1 MAKKFSISEG
11 MLNGISK
18 NTRKVEEFQ
27 AKENF
32 KIEYINIDRIRRNEK
47 NFYEIVDIEALAE
60 DIKLNGLNHNLVVRK
75 LDNDMYELI
84 SGERRYTALS
94 KLVNEGNKEFNLV
107 PCKVIES
114 NDIDSEIIL
123 IQANAQSRELTEV
136 EKLTQVERLQELYK
150 IKKKNGEKVPGKIR
164 DIIANDL
171 NLSATQVGRY
181 ERINNKLIPELK
193 AVIEQGN
200 LTIANASE
208 FSSLSEENQRV
219 ILNLIDDKANMSK
232 QEAIDLKNKLKK
244 IEEEKELELKKA
256 DFESPIA
263 ECYDLYFNGIDG
275 ARIYA
280 KFMKPKE
287 VKGKMPALL
296 EFHGYEERSNDWS
309 NNLHYVASG
318 ICVAVMECRGQDYL
332 KEDSCKS
339 KSFKSKGHI
348 VRGLVEG
355 REKLLFKNIF
365 LDTAILARIVMNMEC
380 VDEERVFA
388 TGGSQGGA
396 LALACAALENRI
408 KGVYAYYPFLCDYKR
423 IWVMDLGGDSYE
435 ELIRYFKFIDP
446 NHENEEY
453 VFNTLGYIDIKN
465 MVHRIKGK
473 VNMAIGLRDD
483 ICPPSIQ
490 FAAYNNI
497 LCEKELVLYDGGQ
510 KPYFLNLKD
519 KIYKWAINL

>member
-171 NLSATQVGRY
+171 KLSPTQVGRY

-193 AVIEQGN
+193 AIIEQGN

-219 ILNLIDDKANMSK
+219 ILNIIDDETNMSK

-256 DFESPIA
+256 YEEKELEEYLEKGIQDERLEEEKKNQVSKLKSENENLKKKLDSNNIEEERKEIEGQIKIEFEEKLRNEKVILEEELKSK
-263 ECYDLYFNGIDG
+263 YDKKIEDITN
-275 ARIYA
+275 
-280 KFMKPKE
+280 E
-287 VKGKMPALL
+287 VKENNL
-296 EFHGYEERSNDWS
+296 EKQRLKDELSKLKEKS
-309 NNLHYVASG
+309 NNEV
-318 ICVAVMECRGQDYL
+318 
-332 KEDSCKS
+332 
-339 KSFKSKGHI
+339 
-348 VRGLVEG
+348 
-355 REKLLFKNIF
+355 
-365 LDTAILARIVMNMEC
+365 
-380 VDEERVFA
+380 
-388 TGGSQGGA
+388 
-396 LALACAALENRI
+396 
-408 KGVYAYYPFLCDYKR
+408 
-423 IWVMDLGGDSYE
+423 
-435 ELIRYFKFIDP
+435 
-446 NHENEEY
+446 
-453 VFNTLGYIDIKN
+453 DIKN
-465 MVHRIKGK
+465 T
-473 VNMAIGLRDD
+473 
-483 ICPPSIQ
+483 
-490 FAAYNNI
+490 
-497 LCEKELVLYDGGQ
+497 KENFVLVQ
-510 KPYFLNLKD
+510 NLKLID
-519 KIYKWAINL
+519 NSFKDLKSQINKMKKENVKVAEETKAKEFLEKYQKEISDLLKKL

>member
-32 KIEYINIDRIRRNEK
+32 KIEYINIDRIKRNEK
-47 NFYEIVDIEALAE
+47 NFYEIVDIESLAE

-84 SGERRYTALS
+84 SGERRYTALN

-171 NLSATQVGRY
+171 KLSPTQVGRY

-219 ILNLIDDKANMSK
+219 ILNIIDDKTNMSK

-256 DFESPIA
+256 YEEKELELKRLEEEKKNQVSKLKSENENLKKKLDSNNIEEERKEIEGQIKIEFEEKLKNEKVILEEELKSK
-263 ECYDLYFNGIDG
+263 YDKKIED
-275 ARIYA
+275 IT
-280 KFMKPKE
+280 KE
-287 VKGKMPALL
+287 VKENNL
-296 EFHGYEERSNDWS
+296 EKQRLKDELSKLKEKS
-309 NNLHYVASG
+309 NNEV
-318 ICVAVMECRGQDYL
+318 
-332 KEDSCKS
+332 
-339 KSFKSKGHI
+339 
-348 VRGLVEG
+348 
-355 REKLLFKNIF
+355 
-365 LDTAILARIVMNMEC
+365 
-380 VDEERVFA
+380 
-388 TGGSQGGA
+388 
-396 LALACAALENRI
+396 
-408 KGVYAYYPFLCDYKR
+408 
-423 IWVMDLGGDSYE
+423 
-435 ELIRYFKFIDP
+435 
-446 NHENEEY
+446 
-453 VFNTLGYIDIKN
+453 DIKN
-465 MVHRIKGK
+465 T
-473 VNMAIGLRDD
+473 
-483 ICPPSIQ
+483 
-490 FAAYNNI
+490 
-497 LCEKELVLYDGGQ
+497 KENFVLVQ
-510 KPYFLNLKD
+510 NLKLID
-519 KIYKWAINL
+519 NSFKDLKSQINKMKKENVKVAEETKAKEFLEKYQKEISDLLKKL

>member
-84 SGERRYTALS
+84 SGERRYTALN
-94 KLVNEGNKEFNLV
+94 KLINEGNKEFNLV

-171 NLSATQVGRY
+171 KLSPTQVGRY

-193 AVIEQGN
+193 AIIEQGN

-219 ILNLIDDKANMSK
+219 ILNIIDDETNMSK

-256 DFESPIA
+256 YEEKELELKRLEEEKKNQVSKLKSENENLKKKLDSNNIEEERKEIEGQIKIEFEEKLRNEKVILEEELKSK
-263 ECYDLYFNGIDG
+263 YDKKIEDITN
-275 ARIYA
+275 
-280 KFMKPKE
+280 E
-287 VKGKMPALL
+287 VKENNL
-296 EFHGYEERSNDWS
+296 EKQRLKDELSKLKEKS
-309 NNLHYVASG
+309 NNEV
-318 ICVAVMECRGQDYL
+318 
-332 KEDSCKS
+332 
-339 KSFKSKGHI
+339 
-348 VRGLVEG
+348 
-355 REKLLFKNIF
+355 
-365 LDTAILARIVMNMEC
+365 
-380 VDEERVFA
+380 
-388 TGGSQGGA
+388 
-396 LALACAALENRI
+396 
-408 KGVYAYYPFLCDYKR
+408 
-423 IWVMDLGGDSYE
+423 
-435 ELIRYFKFIDP
+435 
-446 NHENEEY
+446 
-453 VFNTLGYIDIKN
+453 DIKN
-465 MVHRIKGK
+465 T
-473 VNMAIGLRDD
+473 
-483 ICPPSIQ
+483 
-490 FAAYNNI
+490 
-497 LCEKELVLYDGGQ
+497 KENFVLVQ
-510 KPYFLNLKD
+510 NLKLID
-519 KIYKWAINL
+519 NSFKDLKSQINKMKKENVKVAEETKAKEFLEKYQKEISDLLKKL

>member
-84 SGERRYTALS
+84 SGERRYTALN

-171 NLSATQVGRY
+171 KLSPTQVGRY

-193 AVIEQGN
+193 AIIEQGN

-219 ILNLIDDKANMSK
+219 ILNIIDDKANMSK

-256 DFESPIA
+256 YEEKELELKRLEEEKKNQVSKLKSENENLKKKLDSNNIEEERKEIEGQIKIEFEEKLRNEKVILEEELKSK
-263 ECYDLYFNGIDG
+263 YDKKIEDITN
-275 ARIYA
+275 
-280 KFMKPKE
+280 E
-287 VKGKMPALL
+287 VKENNL
-296 EFHGYEERSNDWS
+296 EKQRLKDELSKLKEKS
-309 NNLHYVASG
+309 NNEV
-318 ICVAVMECRGQDYL
+318 
-332 KEDSCKS
+332 
-339 KSFKSKGHI
+339 
-348 VRGLVEG
+348 
-355 REKLLFKNIF
+355 
-365 LDTAILARIVMNMEC
+365 
-380 VDEERVFA
+380 
-388 TGGSQGGA
+388 
-396 LALACAALENRI
+396 
-408 KGVYAYYPFLCDYKR
+408 
-423 IWVMDLGGDSYE
+423 
-435 ELIRYFKFIDP
+435 
-446 NHENEEY
+446 
-453 VFNTLGYIDIKN
+453 DIKN
-465 MVHRIKGK
+465 T
-473 VNMAIGLRDD
+473 
-483 ICPPSIQ
+483 
-490 FAAYNNI
+490 
-497 LCEKELVLYDGGQ
+497 KENFVLVQ
-510 KPYFLNLKD
+510 NLKLID
-519 KIYKWAINL
+519 NSFKDLKSQINKMKKENVKVAEETKAKEFLEKYQKEISDLLKKL

>member
-32 KIEYINIDRIRRNEK
+32 KIEYINIDRIKRNEK
-47 NFYEIVDIEALAE
+47 NFYEIVNIESIAE

-171 NLSATQVGRY
+171 KLSPTQVGRY

-219 ILNLIDDKANMSK
+219 ILNIIYDKTNMSK

-256 DFESPIA
+256 
-263 ECYDLYFNGIDG
+263 
-275 ARIYA
+275 
-280 KFMKPKE
+280 
-287 VKGKMPALL
+287 
-296 EFHGYEERSNDWS
+296 YEEKELELKRLEEEKKNQVSKLKSENENLKKKLDS
-309 NNLHYVASG
+309 NN
-318 ICVAVMECRGQDYL
+318 IEEERKEIEGQIKIEFEEKLKNEKVILEEELKSKYDKKIEDITKEAKENNLEKQRLKDELSKL
-332 KEDSCKS
+332 KEKS
-339 KSFKSKGHI
+339 
-348 VRGLVEG
+348 
-355 REKLLFKNIF
+355 N
-365 LDTAILARIVMNMEC
+365 
-380 VDEERVFA
+380 
-388 TGGSQGGA
+388 
-396 LALACAALENRI
+396 
-408 KGVYAYYPFLCDYKR
+408 
-423 IWVMDLGGDSYE
+423 
-435 ELIRYFKFIDP
+435 
-446 NHENEEY
+446 NE
-453 VFNTLGYIDIKN
+453 VDIKN
-465 MVHRIKGK
+465 T
-473 VNMAIGLRDD
+473 
-483 ICPPSIQ
+483 
-490 FAAYNNI
+490 
-497 LCEKELVLYDGGQ
+497 KENFVLVQ
-510 KPYFLNLKD
+510 NLKLID
-519 KIYKWAINL
+519 NSFKDLKSQINKMKKENVKVAEETKAKEFLEKYQKEISDLLKKL

>member
-171 NLSATQVGRY
+171 KLSPTQVGRY

-219 ILNLIDDKANMSK
+219 ILNIINDKTNMSK

-244 IEEEKELELKKA
+244 IEEEKELELKRLEEEKKNQVSKLKSENENLKKKL
-256 DFESPIA
+256 DSNNIEEERKEIEGQIKIEFEEKLKNEKVILEEELKSK
-263 ECYDLYFNGIDG
+263 YDKKIEDITN
-275 ARIYA
+275 
-280 KFMKPKE
+280 E
-287 VKGKMPALL
+287 VKENNL
-296 EFHGYEERSNDWS
+296 EKQRLKDELSKLKEKS
-309 NNLHYVASG
+309 NNEV
-318 ICVAVMECRGQDYL
+318 
-332 KEDSCKS
+332 
-339 KSFKSKGHI
+339 
-348 VRGLVEG
+348 
-355 REKLLFKNIF
+355 
-365 LDTAILARIVMNMEC
+365 
-380 VDEERVFA
+380 
-388 TGGSQGGA
+388 
-396 LALACAALENRI
+396 
-408 KGVYAYYPFLCDYKR
+408 
-423 IWVMDLGGDSYE
+423 
-435 ELIRYFKFIDP
+435 
-446 NHENEEY
+446 
-453 VFNTLGYIDIKN
+453 DIKN
-465 MVHRIKGK
+465 T
-473 VNMAIGLRDD
+473 
-483 ICPPSIQ
+483 
-490 FAAYNNI
+490 
-497 LCEKELVLYDGGQ
+497 KENFVLVQ
-510 KPYFLNLKD
+510 NLKLID
-519 KIYKWAINL
+519 NSFKDLKSQINKMKKENVKVAEETKAKEFLEKYQKEISDLLKKL

>member
-1 MAKKFSISEG
+1 

-32 KIEYINIDRIRRNEK
+32 KIEYINIDRIKRNEK
-47 NFYEIVDIEALAE
+47 NFYEIVDIESLAE

-219 ILNLIDDKANMSK
+219 ILSIIDDKTNMSK
-232 QEAIDLKNKLKK
+232 QEAVDLKNKLKK

-256 DFESPIA
+256 
-263 ECYDLYFNGIDG
+263 
-275 ARIYA
+275 
-280 KFMKPKE
+280 
-287 VKGKMPALL
+287 
-296 EFHGYEERSNDWS
+296 YE
-309 NNLHYVASG
+309 
-318 ICVAVMECRGQDYL
+318 
-332 KEDSCKS
+332 
-339 KSFKSKGHI
+339 
-348 VRGLVEG
+348 
-355 REKLLFKNIF
+355 
-365 LDTAILARIVMNMEC
+365 
-380 VDEERVFA
+380 
-388 TGGSQGGA
+388 
-396 LALACAALENRI
+396 
-408 KGVYAYYPFLCDYKR
+408 
-423 IWVMDLGGDSYE
+423 
-435 ELIRYFKFIDP
+435 
-446 NHENEEY
+446 
-453 VFNTLGYIDIKN
+453 
-465 MVHRIKGK
+465 
-473 VNMAIGLRDD
+473 
-483 ICPPSIQ
+483 
-490 FAAYNNI
+490 
-497 LCEKELVLYDGGQ
+497 EKELELKRLEEEKKNQVSKL
-510 KPYFLNLKD
+510 KSENENLKKKLD
-519 KIYKWAINL
+519 SNNIEEERKEIEGQIKIEFEEKLKNEKVILEEENRRLQQEINQLKQRDE

>member
-32 KIEYINIDRIRRNEK
+32 KIEYINIDRIKRNEK
-47 NFYEIVDIEALAE
+47 NFYEIVDIESLAE

-219 ILNLIDDKANMSK
+219 ILSIIDDKTNMSK
-232 QEAIDLKNKLKK
+232 QEAVDLKNKLKK

-256 DFESPIA
+256 YEEKELELKRLEEEKKNQVSKLKSENENLKKKLDSNNIEEERKEIEGQIKIEFEEKFRNEKVILEEELKSK
-263 ECYDLYFNGIDG
+263 YDKKIQYITN
-275 ARIYA
+275 
-280 KFMKPKE
+280 E
-287 VKGKMPALL
+287 VKENNL
-296 EFHGYEERSNDWS
+296 EKQRLKDELSKLKEKS
-309 NNLHYVASG
+309 NNEV
-318 ICVAVMECRGQDYL
+318 
-332 KEDSCKS
+332 
-339 KSFKSKGHI
+339 
-348 VRGLVEG
+348 
-355 REKLLFKNIF
+355 
-365 LDTAILARIVMNMEC
+365 
-380 VDEERVFA
+380 
-388 TGGSQGGA
+388 
-396 LALACAALENRI
+396 
-408 KGVYAYYPFLCDYKR
+408 
-423 IWVMDLGGDSYE
+423 
-435 ELIRYFKFIDP
+435 
-446 NHENEEY
+446 
-453 VFNTLGYIDIKN
+453 DIKN
-465 MVHRIKGK
+465 T
-473 VNMAIGLRDD
+473 
-483 ICPPSIQ
+483 
-490 FAAYNNI
+490 
-497 LCEKELVLYDGGQ
+497 KENFVLVQ
-510 KPYFLNLKD
+510 NLKLID
-519 KIYKWAINL
+519 NSFKDLKSQINKMKKENVKVAEETKAKEFLEKYQKEISDLLKKL

>member
-32 KIEYINIDRIRRNEK
+32 KIEYINIDRIKRNEK
-47 NFYEIVDIEALAE
+47 NFYEIVDIESLAE

-84 SGERRYTALS
+84 SGERRYTALN
-94 KLVNEGNKEFNLV
+94 KLINEGNKEFNLV

-136 EKLTQVERLQELYK
+136 EKLTQVERLKELYK

-171 NLSATQVGRY
+171 KLSPTQVGRY

-219 ILNLIDDKANMSK
+219 ILSIIDDKTNMSK

-256 DFESPIA
+256 
-263 ECYDLYFNGIDG
+263 
-275 ARIYA
+275 
-280 KFMKPKE
+280 
-287 VKGKMPALL
+287 
-296 EFHGYEERSNDWS
+296 YEEKELELKRLEEEKKNQVSKLKSENENLKKRLDS
-309 NNLHYVASG
+309 NN
-318 ICVAVMECRGQDYL
+318 IEEERKEIEGQIKIEFEEKLKNEKVILEEELKSKYDKKIEDITKEAKENKLEKQRLKDELSKL
-332 KEDSCKS
+332 KEKS
-339 KSFKSKGHI
+339 
-348 VRGLVEG
+348 
-355 REKLLFKNIF
+355 N
-365 LDTAILARIVMNMEC
+365 
-380 VDEERVFA
+380 
-388 TGGSQGGA
+388 
-396 LALACAALENRI
+396 
-408 KGVYAYYPFLCDYKR
+408 
-423 IWVMDLGGDSYE
+423 
-435 ELIRYFKFIDP
+435 
-446 NHENEEY
+446 NE
-453 VFNTLGYIDIKN
+453 VDIKN
-465 MVHRIKGK
+465 T
-473 VNMAIGLRDD
+473 
-483 ICPPSIQ
+483 
-490 FAAYNNI
+490 
-497 LCEKELVLYDGGQ
+497 KENFVLVQ
-510 KPYFLNLKD
+510 NLKLID
-519 KIYKWAINL
+519 NSFKDLKSQINKMKKENVKVAEETKAKEFLEKYQKEISDLLKKL

>member
-171 NLSATQVGRY
+171 KLSPTQVGRY

-193 AVIEQGN
+193 AIIEQGN

-219 ILNLIDDKANMSK
+219 ILNIIDDETNMSK

-256 DFESPIA
+256 YEEKELELKRLEEEKKNQVSKLKSENENLKKKLDSNNIEEERKEIEGQIKIEFEEKLRNEKVILEEELKSK
-263 ECYDLYFNGIDG
+263 YDKKIEDITN
-275 ARIYA
+275 
-280 KFMKPKE
+280 E
-287 VKGKMPALL
+287 VKENNL
-296 EFHGYEERSNDWS
+296 EKQRLKDELSKLKEKS
-309 NNLHYVASG
+309 NNEV
-318 ICVAVMECRGQDYL
+318 
-332 KEDSCKS
+332 
-339 KSFKSKGHI
+339 
-348 VRGLVEG
+348 
-355 REKLLFKNIF
+355 
-365 LDTAILARIVMNMEC
+365 
-380 VDEERVFA
+380 
-388 TGGSQGGA
+388 
-396 LALACAALENRI
+396 
-408 KGVYAYYPFLCDYKR
+408 
-423 IWVMDLGGDSYE
+423 
-435 ELIRYFKFIDP
+435 
-446 NHENEEY
+446 
-453 VFNTLGYIDIKN
+453 DIKN
-465 MVHRIKGK
+465 T
-473 VNMAIGLRDD
+473 
-483 ICPPSIQ
+483 
-490 FAAYNNI
+490 
-497 LCEKELVLYDGGQ
+497 KENFVLVQ
-510 KPYFLNLKD
+510 NLKLID
-519 KIYKWAINL
+519 NSFKDLKSQINKMKKENVKVAEETKAKEFLEKYQKEISDLLKKL

>member
-32 KIEYINIDRIRRNEK
+32 KIEYINIDRIKRNEK
-47 NFYEIVDIEALAE
+47 NFYEIVDIESLAE

-219 ILNLIDDKANMSK
+219 ILSIIDDKTNMSK
-232 QEAIDLKNKLKK
+232 QEAVDLKNKLKK

-256 DFESPIA
+256 YEEKELELKRLEEEKKNQVSKLKSENENLKKKLDSNNIEEERKEIEGQIKIKFEEKLRNEKVILEEELKSK
-263 ECYDLYFNGIDG
+263 YDKKIEDITN
-275 ARIYA
+275 
-280 KFMKPKE
+280 E
-287 VKGKMPALL
+287 VKENNL
-296 EFHGYEERSNDWS
+296 EKQRLKDELSKLKEKS
-309 NNLHYVASG
+309 NNEV
-318 ICVAVMECRGQDYL
+318 
-332 KEDSCKS
+332 
-339 KSFKSKGHI
+339 
-348 VRGLVEG
+348 
-355 REKLLFKNIF
+355 
-365 LDTAILARIVMNMEC
+365 
-380 VDEERVFA
+380 
-388 TGGSQGGA
+388 
-396 LALACAALENRI
+396 
-408 KGVYAYYPFLCDYKR
+408 
-423 IWVMDLGGDSYE
+423 
-435 ELIRYFKFIDP
+435 
-446 NHENEEY
+446 
-453 VFNTLGYIDIKN
+453 DIKN
-465 MVHRIKGK
+465 T
-473 VNMAIGLRDD
+473 
-483 ICPPSIQ
+483 
-490 FAAYNNI
+490 
-497 LCEKELVLYDGGQ
+497 KENFVLVQ
-510 KPYFLNLKD
+510 NLKLID
-519 KIYKWAINL
+519 NSFKDLKSQINKMKKENVKVAEETKAKEFLEKYQKEISDLLKKL

>member
-27 AKENF
+27 AKDNF
-32 KIEYINIDRIRRNEK
+32 KIDYINIDRIKRNEK

-75 LDNDMYELI
+75 LDNEMYELI

-219 ILNLIDDKANMSK
+219 ILSIIDDKTNMSK
-232 QEAIDLKNKLKK
+232 QEAVDLKNKLKK

-256 DFESPIA
+256 
-263 ECYDLYFNGIDG
+263 
-275 ARIYA
+275 
-280 KFMKPKE
+280 
-287 VKGKMPALL
+287 
-296 EFHGYEERSNDWS
+296 YE
-309 NNLHYVASG
+309 
-318 ICVAVMECRGQDYL
+318 
-332 KEDSCKS
+332 
-339 KSFKSKGHI
+339 
-348 VRGLVEG
+348 
-355 REKLLFKNIF
+355 
-365 LDTAILARIVMNMEC
+365 
-380 VDEERVFA
+380 
-388 TGGSQGGA
+388 
-396 LALACAALENRI
+396 
-408 KGVYAYYPFLCDYKR
+408 
-423 IWVMDLGGDSYE
+423 
-435 ELIRYFKFIDP
+435 
-446 NHENEEY
+446 
-453 VFNTLGYIDIKN
+453 
-465 MVHRIKGK
+465 
-473 VNMAIGLRDD
+473 
-483 ICPPSIQ
+483 
-490 FAAYNNI
+490 
-497 LCEKELVLYDGGQ
+497 EKELELKRLEEEKKNQVSKL
-510 KPYFLNLKD
+510 KSENENLKKKLDSNNIEEERKEIEGQIKIEFEEKLKNEKVILEEELKSKYD
-519 KIYKWAINL
+519 KKIEDITNEVKENNLEKQRLKDELSKLKEKSNNEVDIKKTKENFVLVQNLKLIDNSFKDLKSQINKMKKENVKVSEETKAKEFLEKYQKEITDLLKKL